1 MSRRRIPVQQTA
13 IALTV
18 VSQHILKNV
27 VQLAK
32 VVIMRGHLQHVEK
45 AIPPLGAVRRGL
57 PTKAHG
63 LRNDIAD
70 VTAIALLRR
79 AITGTMG
86 EQFAHSKA

>member
-1 MSRRRIPVQQTA
+1 VDQIRKTLLPSPSSQIELAELQPECRSYD
-13 IALTV
+13 ALLTPDAEV
-18 VSQHILKNV
+18 
-27 VQLAK
+27 
-32 VVIMRGHLQHVEK
+32 
-45 AIPPLGAVRRGL
+45 IPPLGAVRRGL